1 MGLYAKWEEVL
12 DAYRDVNALLGDIVK
27 VTPSSKCVGD
37 LALYLVTRQLTTADL
52 LDPTTARA
60 KAAGSIDFPESVVGL
75 LRGDLGFPHRG
86 FPVAVEEAVLKGGE
100 RRKVRAGLVL
110 PPADFAAHIA
120 GLSAKWGRAISPEES
135 MSSLMYPQ
143 VFADFMAR
151 REKKGLLLRYLPTP
165 QYLYGCAPGESFEM
179 RVPLALAKHSA
190 LCCIAE
196 PESES
201 ATVTL
206 AVELR
211 RVGPLKAGSLRTV
224 VFCVNGAE
232 QCVEVKDSSGKFEFT
247 GPMADAAVPAQLGSP
262 MPGQVEKL
270 LVAEGQA
277 VAAGDTLCTVSAMKM
292 EVKVTAPFD
301 GKVAALS
308 VAVGTRV
315 VEGALLLTLL
325 AK

>member
-1 MGLYAKWEEVL
+1 
-12 DAYRDVNALLGDIVK
+12 
-27 VTPSSKCVGD
+27 
-37 LALYLVTRQLTTADL
+37 
-52 LDPTTARA
+52 
-60 KAAGSIDFPESVVGL
+60 VVGL

-86 FPVAVEEAVLKGGE
+86 FPAAVEEAVLKGAE

-120 GLSAKWGRAISPEES
+120 GLSAKWGRAVSPEES

-165 QYLYGCAPGESFEM
+165 QYLYGCTPGESFEM
-179 RVPLALAKHSA
+179 RVPLSLAQHSA
-190 LCCIAE
+190 LCFVNE
-196 PESES
+196 PASD

-224 VFCVNGAE
+224 AFVVNGAE
-232 QCVEVKDSSGKFEFT
+232 QSVEVKDSSGKFEFT
-247 GPMADAAVPAQLGSP
+247 GPVADAGAPGQLGSP
-262 MPGQVEKL
+262 MPGMVEKL
-270 LVAEGQA
+270 LVSEGQA

-301 GKVAALS
+301 GKVASLS

-315 VEGALLLTLL
+315 VEGALLLTLTA